1 MKMNL
6 GQAGSMVGACN
17 SSRLQPVKCLLYS
30 TRIIPLPFL
39 AVSPT
44 VGRLL
49 KLAHPYPEFRLS

>member
-17 SSRLQPVKCLLYS
+17 SSHRSVSFIPLV
-30 TRIIPLPFL
+30 IPLPFL

-49 KLAHPYPEFRLS
+49 KLAHP